1 MRINIEE
8 QFSTITSESL
18 WLCTLS
24 NFDKCVCLNS
34 NITITAR
41 VFVCVT
47 LCHVW
52 HVCIVVSIYKWIYL
66 YFLCIEKENQRQ
78 RITTNMKAKREH
90 EMWRERESFKRT
102 LRYEV
107 RNSKA
112 IQHNTFTRIHMR
124 STKETNQHS
133 AMPFR
138 SLSTVSRHTL
148 L

>member
-66 YFLCIEKENQRQ
+66 YFLCIEEENQRQ
-78 RITTNMKAKREH
+78 RITTNMKAKKEH
-90 EMWRERESFKRT
+90 EMWRERESHLSGRCATKCETQKQFNIIHLHAYTCDQQKR
-102 LRYEV
+102 
-107 RNSKA
+107 
-112 IQHNTFTRIHMR
+112 RI
-124 STKETNQHS
+124 SI
-133 AMPFR
+133 R